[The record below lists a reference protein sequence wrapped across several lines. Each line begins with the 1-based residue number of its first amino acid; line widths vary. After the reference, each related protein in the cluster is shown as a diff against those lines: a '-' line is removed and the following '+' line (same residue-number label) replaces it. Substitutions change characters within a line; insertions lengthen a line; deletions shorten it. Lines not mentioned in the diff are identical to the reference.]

1 LNIQI
6 TGLPDNQKI
15 KSINFNIVF
24 SDEYDIESS
33 QTSTTISTSE
43 PKYSIEVPKKQPT
56 HDTISPS
63 PDTTDVIK
71 PEEIDISQ
79 RVAKIDPNMLA
90 ETF

>member
-1 LNIQI
+1 MNIQI

-33 QTSTTISTSE
+33 QTSTIISTAE
-43 PKYSIEVPKKQPT
+43 PKYSIEVPKKQST
-56 HDTISPS
+56 HNTISPS
-63 PDTTDVIK
+63 SDTTDVIK